1 MDHQEEQKILLT
13 NKNDF
18 SENEDDTEVNN
29 DGNDLPIFSECPI
42 SQNVSMFLC
51 LLFMTCLKLTNVA
64 LEDLVLLLTANIPNY
79 YKPKMSLYLLK
90 KYFKEYLMNL
100 NQLNIIF
107 AQIVQWY
114 YHQILP
120 AIMWIAKQP
129 GS

>member
-42 SQNVSMFLC
+42 SLNVSMFLC

-90 KYFKEYLMNL
+90 KYF
-100 NQLNIIF
+100 
-107 AQIVQWY
+107 
-114 YHQILP
+114 
-120 AIMWIAKQP
+120 
-129 GS
+129 